1 MDVKTAYEIP
11 VIWIETLF
19 FPGVFRRHGAAGK
32 WSRLPVI
39 SVLLASFVAA
49 ALDTFWYY
57 SVSIQTRME
66 VLMSFLLYMGKNL
79 LILVSL
85 WLVISL
91 FLNMFAKM
99 AGGRGKLRDLMYTI
113 AFVCSGMKIALS
125 FLFVLTAFTGREEA
139 VLFVNLLFLSWFTF
153 VTTEAVEVRY
163 NMRRFPALLVTL
175 ASVALVWFSY
185 FVLFDITYLTPWL
198 PYF

>member
-19 FPGVFRRHGAAGK
+19 FPGVFRRHAGTGK
-32 WSRLPVI
+32 RSRLPVL
-39 SVLLASFVAA
+39 SVLLASIIAA
-49 ALDTFWYY
+49 VIDTVWYY
-57 SVSIQTRME
+57 AVSIQTRLE
-66 VLMSFLLYMGKNL
+66 VLMSFMLYMGKNL
-79 LILVSL
+79 LILVSV

-99 AGGRGKLRDLMYTI
+99 AGGRGKLRDLMYAI

-125 FLFVLTAFTGREEA
+125 VLFLLTAFTGREGA
-139 VLFVNLLFLSWFTF
+139 VLFINLLFLSWFTF

-163 NMRRFPALLVTL
+163 KMRRFPALLVTL
-175 ASVALVWFSY
+175 ASVALIWFSY